1 MVCAAPFVYL
11 PLAQSQLSARFEVAA
26 QNCRSGGAGAF
37 TGEVLAEQ
45 LADLQVPWV
54 VLGHSERRAM
64 YGDTD
69 AEAAAKAS
77 LALRCGLQVMFCIG
91 ETLGEREAGLTL
103 DVCRRQLQALVDK
116 VGQDL
121 SNVVIAYGTRVLLLP
136 SLSSLRPPSSEPVW
150 AIGTGKVAS
159 PAQAQEV
166 HLGIRSWLAATCG
179 HTAAVG
185 TRILYGGSVSA
196 GNCQELAGQ
205 PDIDGFLV
213 GGASLKAA
221 DFISI
226 CQAGAVKALA

>member
-136 SLSSLRPPSSEPVW
+136 SLSSLRPPSFRAGV
-150 AIGTGKVAS
+150 
-159 PAQAQEV
+159 
-166 HLGIRSWLAATCG
+166 G
-179 HTAAVG
+179 HRHRQGCFARAG
-185 TRILYGGSVSA
+185 AGGAPGHSL
-196 GNCQELAGQ
+196 LAGRHLRAHGGGGHAHPVRRLRVSRQ
-205 PDIDGFLV
+205 LPGA
-213 GGASLKAA
+213 GGA
-221 DFISI
+221 
-226 CQAGAVKALA
+226 AGH